1 MLFSLHF
8 SFIIRNELTKSS
20 TTNKIKLKGKGNRK
34 IMLYYNNDNNDNNI
48 TLHRF
53 IRFPYK
59 A

>member
-1 MLFSLHF
+1 MLFPSIF
-8 SFIIRNELTKSS
+8 SFIIRNELTNTSVN
-20 TTNKIKLKGKGNRK
+20 NKIKLKGKGNRK

>member
-1 MLFSLHF
+1 MLFPFIF
-8 SFIIRNELTKSS
+8 SSIIRDKLTNTSVA
-20 TTNKIKLKGKGNRK
+20 NKIKLKGKGNRK
-34 IMLYYNNDNNDNNI
+34 IMLYYNNDNNGNNI